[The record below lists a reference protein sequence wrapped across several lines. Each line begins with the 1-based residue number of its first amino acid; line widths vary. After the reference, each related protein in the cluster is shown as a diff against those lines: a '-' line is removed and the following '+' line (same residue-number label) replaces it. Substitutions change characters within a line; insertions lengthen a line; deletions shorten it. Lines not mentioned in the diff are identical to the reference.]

1 PSYPEIKDSGI
12 GWLAMI
18 PKHWEVKRLKFL
30 ADIRFSNVDKKAVEG
45 EEPVLLCNY
54 VDVYKNDEITNQL
67 QFMEATASEP
77 EIEAFRL
84 QIGDVLITKDSESPD
99 DIAIPAFVRESM
111 GKLLCG
117 YHLAMIRTSNLSRI
131 QGKYVFYLFSSKAY
145 RTQL

>member
-1 PSYPEIKDSGI
+1 VLKDSGVE
-12 GWLAMI
+12 WLGRI
-18 PKHWEVKRLKFL
+18 PKHWEVKRLKYL
-30 ADIRFSNVDKKAVEG
+30 ANIRFSNVDKKAVEG
-45 EEPVLLCNY
+45 EEPVSLCNY

-77 EIEAFRL
+77 EIEAFGL

-117 YHLAMIRTSNLSRI
+117 YHLAMIRTVNSSLI
-131 QGKYVFYLFSSKAY
+131 QGKYIFSLFSF
-145 RTQL
+145 L